1 MLANIS
7 AGCWTMNDLEHYRQL
22 AEFSVDGIQQLD
34 TGGLVVRINRSGC
47 DALGV
52 ADSEAAR
59 GKPWVSF
66 WPKDVRVEIEAA
78 LDIARGGQAAQFT
91 GMAPG
96 PDGEECWWL
105 VNVHPFL
112 DADGRV
118 DGLAAISRD
127 VTEDVQASE
136 ALDAIR
142 ERLQNRLSI
151 SQSEGETI
159 AARNHKLARQLASAR
174 LSQQQVINR
183 ELSLKVRLGVAS
195 AAQAVAEHAARQ
207 AQKNEAIGQ
216 LVAGISHDFNNMLQI
231 AIVALSTIQDD
242 PHNLTETQ
250 RRLVGYSM
258 DGVNHASVMAKRL
271 LAFARV
277 HRYKTEEVDLT
288 AIIGGIGDFVRHSL
302 GATIDFSIDP
312 SGGASP
318 TLSDKHS
325 IEQAFMNLCINA
337 RDACNGQGAIRVR
350 FGQMLIDGEQAS
362 TLRAAGDY
370 VTVSVADNG
379 AGMSEETRERLF
391 EPYFTTKDEGI
402 GTGLGL
408 AQVYGVVRH
417 AGGFVDVESALGQG
431 STVTLAFPRLKLPS
445 LH

>member
-1 MLANIS
+1 
-7 AGCWTMNDLEHYRQL
+7 MNDLEHYRQL

-59 GKPWVSF
+59 GKPWVAF

-91 GMAPG
+91 CMAPG

-105 VNVHPFL
+105 VNVHPFV

-127 VTEDVQASE
+127 VTEDVQATE

-159 AARNHKLARQLASAR
+159 AARNHKLARQLASVR

-258 DGVNHASVMAKRL
+258 DGVNHASVVAKRL

-337 RDACNGQGAIRVR
+337 RDACNGQGAIRVH

-362 TLRAAGDY
+362 TQRAAGDY

>member
-1 MLANIS
+1 
-7 AGCWTMNDLEHYRQL
+7 MNDLEHYRQL
-22 AEFSVDGIQQLD
+22 AEFSLDGIQQLD
-34 TGGLVVRINRSGC
+34 TRGRIVRINRSGC
-47 DALGV
+47 LALGIANSDAV
-52 ADSEAAR
+52 V
-59 GKPWVSF
+59 GQPWISF
-66 WPKDVRVEIEAA
+66 WPEEARDEIEVA

-91 GMAPG
+91 GMAPRAG
-96 PDGEECWWL
+96 GEECWWL
-105 VNVHPFL
+105 VNVHPFV
-112 DADGRV
+112 DADGAV
-118 DGLAAISRD
+118 DGLAVISRD

-151 SQSEGETI
+151 SKSEGETI

-174 LSQQQVINR
+174 LSQQEVINR
-183 ELSLKVRLGVAS
+183 ELSLKVRLGIAS
-195 AAQAVAEHAARQ
+195 AAQAVAEHAAQQ

-242 PHNLTETQ
+242 PDNLTETQ
-250 RRLVGYSM
+250 NRLLGYSM

-277 HRYKTEEVDLT
+277 HRHKTEAVDLT
-288 AIIGGIGDFVRHSL
+288 TIIGGIGDFVRHSL
-302 GATIDFSIDP
+302 GSTIDFSIDKP
-312 SGGASP
+312 GGDWP
-318 TLSDKHS
+318 TLGDKHS

-337 RDACNGQGAIRVR
+337 RDACNGQGVIRVR
-350 FGQMLIDGEQAS
+350 FGQVLIGADQAS

-379 AGMSEETRERLF
+379 VGMSEDIRARLF

-408 AQVYGVVRH
+408 AQVYGVVRQ
-417 AGGFVDVESALGQG
+417 AGGFIEVESAVGKG
-431 STVTLAFPRLKLPS
+431 STMTLAFPRLKLPAVQ
-445 LH
+445 

>member
-1 MLANIS
+1 
-7 AGCWTMNDLEHYRQL
+7 MNDLEHYRQL

-59 GKPWVSF
+59 GKPWVAF

-91 GMAPG
+91 CMAPG

-105 VNVHPFL
+105 VNVHPFV

-127 VTEDVQASE
+127 VTEEVQATE

-159 AARNHKLARQLASAR
+159 AARNHKLARQLASVR

-258 DGVNHASVMAKRL
+258 DGVNHASVVAKRL

-302 GATIDFSIDP
+302 GATIDFSIDS

-337 RDACNGQGAIRVR
+337 RDACNGQGAIRVH

-362 TLRAAGDY
+362 TQRAAGDY

-402 GTGLGL
+402 GIGLGL